1 MKRNRYNPY
10 EKLHSI
16 KHSVNS
22 TSSTRLRHIAHRT
35 SAMPMRHRHRMAE
48 SPYGGSALAL
58 AASFVVAL
66 AVPVAVPVPHDT
78 AIKTGMQKHVDVH
91 AE

>member
-1 MKRNRYNPY
+1 MAVKITQNLRYIP
-10 EKLHSI
+10 
-16 KHSVNS
+16 
-22 TSSTRLRHIAHRT
+22 TSQPTTVCLSLETLR
-35 SAMPMRHRHRMAE
+35 MRHRHRMAE
-48 SPYGGSALAL
+48 SAYGGSALAL